1 MAAVKEFS
9 PRRGQKQSSQW
20 VLAAV
25 AGLAAVV
32 GLMVAGNNAYL
43 STEPYFGGRDAAIG
57 ETLIEPSLSRSL
69 AEGQAPIPTVTLTPD
84 VVRALLTLD
93 EKDQMALV
101 VKPTTAEEATRQRQI
116 IDTLVM
122 QQHAQAPTMMKRQTG
137 LSHDEDEVVE
147 TEHHHHVMQHHLM
160 EEDGGGHELTPAQE
174 RAERLWALIFV
185 TFIVT
190 ASVIFETVKEIITH
204 NTPETMVTV
213 VDKFFGELATLGFIG
228 TLAFVFTT
236 GFAGHTSVLG
246 HLSFWY
252 LGDED
257 LLIHE
262 FEIVHFLIFFVMV
275 FFVSAV
281 LVILQIAVNQKRVW
295 DDYEN
300 AHMSAVRAGGP
311 TSGPEIIEMM
321 TIPEEVMAVE
331 GTLTS
336 EYTKSRRVREAEF
349 IRFRQR
355 FLQDVDC
362 PVQIPKDFSFSGY
375 LTMMSAKILAHIVE
389 IEVYDWAVLWVVF
402 LAIYAFNQ
410 ILQAVFPVLKEG
422 LAPLYTLCLAFALL
436 QVCCT
441 TLCLARIA
449 AGVARHHG

>member
-1 MAAVKEFS
+1 MAVKERS
-9 PRRGQKQSSQW
+9 PRRGESQW
-20 VLAAV
+20 VLASV

-43 STEPYFGGRDAAIG
+43 STEPFFDNGGGSGGAEI
-57 ETLIEPSLSRSL
+57 IEPSLARSL
-69 AEGQAPIPTVTLTPD
+69 AQGIAPVPTVTLTPA
-84 VVRALLTLD
+84 VVRALLTMD

-101 VKPTTAEEATRQRQI
+101 VKPTNEEEAARQRQI
-116 IDTLVM
+116 IDTLVLE
-122 QQHAQAPTMMKRQTG
+122 QHAQAPIIIKRETG
-137 LSHDEDEVVE
+137 LSHDDDEEVE
-147 TEHHHHVMQHHLM
+147 TAAHHHVTQHHLI

-321 TIPEEVMAVE
+321 TIPDEVMSVE
-331 GTLTS
+331 
-336 EYTKSRRVREAEF
+336 
-349 IRFRQR
+349 
-355 FLQDVDC
+355 
-362 PVQIPKDFSFSGY
+362 
-375 LTMMSAKILAHIVE
+375 
-389 IEVYDWAVLWVVF
+389 
-402 LAIYAFNQ
+402 
-410 ILQAVFPVLKEG
+410 
-422 LAPLYTLCLAFALL
+422 
-436 QVCCT
+436 
-441 TLCLARIA
+441 
-449 AGVARHHG
+449 